1 MRKAGNEPAFFVF
14 AISQDEYGII
24 PAKRYKESTR
34 LCLTCYSASCF
45 REISSCGETVII
57 CTQTAARCGVVGASR
72 VDSGMLTKKGK
83 YGLKALVHLSGLPA
97 GQLAFVNDIAVANN
111 IPKKFLDA
119 ILGELRNA
127 GFVQSRKGKEG
138 GYRLARPA
146 SEIKIGHV
154 VRVLDGPL
162 APIPCA
168 SRTQYQR
175 CEDCDEATC
184 QVRHMMLEVRQAIAE
199 VLDNRSL
206 AAMRD
211 ADNDDFPAELTS
223 QI

>member
-1 MRKAGNEPAFFVF
+1 
-14 AISQDEYGII
+14 
-24 PAKRYKESTR
+24 
-34 LCLTCYSASCF
+34 
-45 REISSCGETVII
+45 
-57 CTQTAARCGVVGASR
+57 
-72 VDSGMLTKKGK
+72 MLTKKGK
-83 YGLKALVHLSGLPA
+83 YGLKALVHLSKMPA
-97 GQLAFVNDIAVANN
+97 GELAFVGDIAAKNN

-138 GYRLARPA
+138 GYRLAKLP

-168 SRTQYQR
+168 SRSQYQR

-184 QVRHMMLEVRQAIAE
+184 QVRHMMLEVRHAVAE
-199 VLDNRSL
+199 LLDNRSL

-211 ADNDDFPAELTS
+211 AANDDLVEDLR
-223 QI
+223 QLV

>member
-1 MRKAGNEPAFFVF
+1 
-14 AISQDEYGII
+14 
-24 PAKRYKESTR
+24 
-34 LCLTCYSASCF
+34 
-45 REISSCGETVII
+45 
-57 CTQTAARCGVVGASR
+57 
-72 VDSGMLTKKGK
+72 MLTKKGK
-83 YGLKALVHLSGLPA
+83 YGLKALVHLSRMPPGE
-97 GQLAFVNDIAVANN
+97 LAFVGDIAAKNN

-138 GYRLARPA
+138 GYRLAKLP

-162 APIPCA
+162 APISCA
-168 SRTQYQR
+168 SRSQYQR

-184 QVRHMMLEVRQAIAE
+184 QVRHMMLEVRHAVAE
-199 VLDNRSL
+199 LLDNRSL

-211 ADNDDFPAELTS
+211 AANDDMAAELRH
-223 QI
+223 QV

>member
-1 MRKAGNEPAFFVF
+1 M
-14 AISQDEYGII
+14 
-24 PAKRYKESTR
+24 
-34 LCLTCYSASCF
+34 
-45 REISSCGETVII
+45 
-57 CTQTAARCGVVGASR
+57 
-72 VDSGMLTKKGK
+72 
-83 YGLKALVHLSGLPA
+83 
-97 GQLAFVNDIAVANN
+97 
-111 IPKKFLDA
+111 
-119 ILGELRNA
+119 RNA

-162 APIPCA
+162 APIACA
-168 SRTQYQR
+168 SRTRYQR
-175 CEDCDEATC
+175 CDDCDEATC

-211 ADNDDFPAELTS
+211 AANDDVMTELV
-223 QI
+223 QNL

>member
-1 MRKAGNEPAFFVF
+1 
-14 AISQDEYGII
+14 
-24 PAKRYKESTR
+24 
-34 LCLTCYSASCF
+34 
-45 REISSCGETVII
+45 
-57 CTQTAARCGVVGASR
+57 
-72 VDSGMLTKKGK
+72 MLTKKGK
-83 YGLKALVHLSGLPA
+83 YGLKALVHLSKMPP
-97 GQLAFVNDIAVANN
+97 GQLAFVGDIATQNN

-138 GYRLARPA
+138 GYRLAKLP

-162 APIPCA
+162 APISCA
-168 SRTQYQR
+168 SRSQYQR

-184 QVRHMMLEVRQAIAE
+184 QVRHMMLEVRHAVAE
-199 VLDNRSL
+199 LLDNRSL

-211 ADNDDFPAELTS
+211 AANDDLAAELRH
-223 QI
+223 QV

>member
-1 MRKAGNEPAFFVF
+1 
-14 AISQDEYGII
+14 
-24 PAKRYKESTR
+24 
-34 LCLTCYSASCF
+34 
-45 REISSCGETVII
+45 
-57 CTQTAARCGVVGASR
+57 
-72 VDSGMLTKKGK
+72 MLTKKGK
-83 YGLKALVHLSGLPA
+83 YGLKALVHLSRLPA
-97 GQLAFVNDIAVANN
+97 EQLAFVNDIAVTNH

-127 GFVQSRKGKEG
+127 GFVQSRKGKDG

-146 SEIKIGHV
+146 TDIKIGHV
-154 VRVLDGPL
+154 IRVLDGPL
-162 APIPCA
+162 APISCA

-184 QVRHMMLEVRQAIAE
+184 EVRHMMLEVREAIAK

-211 ADNDDFPAELTS
+211 ADNDDFPANLAS
-223 QI
+223 GL

>member
-1 MRKAGNEPAFFVF
+1 
-14 AISQDEYGII
+14 
-24 PAKRYKESTR
+24 
-34 LCLTCYSASCF
+34 
-45 REISSCGETVII
+45 
-57 CTQTAARCGVVGASR
+57 
-72 VDSGMLTKKGK
+72 MLTKKGK
-83 YGLKALVHLSGLPA
+83 YGLKALVHLSKMPA
-97 GQLAFVNDIAVANN
+97 GQLAFVGDIAVRNN

-146 SEIKIGHV
+146 TEIKIGHV

-162 APIPCA
+162 APIACA
-168 SRTQYQR
+168 SRTRYQR
-175 CEDCDEATC
+175 CDDCDEATC

-211 ADNDDFPAELTS
+211 VANDDIIAELV
-223 QI
+223 QNL